1 MRCSRLYLPIV
12 ATLSVLA
19 ACSGSG
25 HQALPDGGRDSQAAL
40 PDGGAETSKPAD
52 LGSDPAVEVPIDAG
66 PDVSTAVEVGAEV
79 KPAEVGA
86 EVRSAE
92 VAAEV
97 GPGDVA
103 AEVAAE
109 VMPAEAGS
117 GDGPVDQRN
126 ACYWQESGG
135 RYMLPHF
142 TFLLTTPDGQAQTP
156 ARGKP
161 PQDAAGPTWP
171 INDFVGQVASR
182 GGNQFTVDSCVPP
195 ATCQPTLYRF
205 TLCNATG
212 MGGCGAVDSPA
223 PIELP
228 APVGRGVRVV
238 WHLDNDAPGW
248 CPGLYFLA
256 VYDAEPGPGYGN
268 LLFLGSGGRQDSTG
282 GTANPLKDLPFSVAT
297 ERRWCGQIA
306 YDAPYSLAADDY
318 AFVFAPKNGG
328 AALRL
333 GTGESGAFEVA
344 APGGGTQ
351 RLRMHCLDAVQPNH
365 TDDYWNWD
373 FWGTGEAGGAVDA
386 GSD

>member
-1 MRCSRLYLPIV
+1 MRCSRLYLPI
-12 ATLSVLA
+12 ATLFVL

-25 HQALPDGGRDSQAAL
+25 HQAPPDAGRDSPAAL
-40 PDGGAETSKPAD
+40 PDGGAEIAKPAD
-52 LGSDPAVEVPIDAG
+52 LGSDPAVEVPADAG
-66 PDVSTAVEVGAEV
+66 PDVSTAAEAGAEVKSAEVGAEV
-79 KPAEVGA
+79 KLAE
-86 EVRSAE
+86 
-92 VAAEV
+92 
-97 GPGDVA
+97 VA

-109 VMPAEAGS
+109 VGA

-156 ARGKP
+156 PRGKP
-161 PQDAAGPTWP
+161 GQDAAGPTWP

-195 ATCQPTLYRF
+195 ATCEPALYRF
-205 TLCNATG
+205 TLCNVSG

-228 APVGRGVRVV
+228 VPVGRSVRVV
-238 WHLDNDAPGW
+238 WHLDNDVPGW

-256 VYDAEPGPGYGN
+256 VYDAEPGPGHGN
-268 LLFLGSGGRQDSTG
+268 LLFLGSGGRQGSTG

-297 ERRWCGQIA
+297 ERRWCDQVA
-306 YDAPYSLAADDY
+306 SDAPYSLAADDY
-318 AFVFAPKNGG
+318 SFVFSPKNGG
-328 AALRL
+328 SALRL

-351 RLRMHCLDAVQPNH
+351 WLRMHCLDAVQPGH

-373 FWGTGEAGGAVDA
+373 FWGAGEADGAVDA